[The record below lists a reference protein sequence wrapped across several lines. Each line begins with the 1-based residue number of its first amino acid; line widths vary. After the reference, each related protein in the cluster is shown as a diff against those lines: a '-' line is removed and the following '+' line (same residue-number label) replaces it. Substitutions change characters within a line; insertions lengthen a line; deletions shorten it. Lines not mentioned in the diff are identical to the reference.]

1 MQKEMTRRQ
10 ILGCLRSIKEM
21 ADAKALLDELSA
33 GERTKLQ
40 KAAIHFLIH
49 NVFRTLSGS
58 EACKPPRWVNLELF
72 APFAYEP
79 QGIVWDEW
87 MRFFGAKTAYVR
99 VDTDGGPVIQEHLPK
114 TAEAAKERKA
124 GVHFVPFILGE
135 VPTRGHVSIRSR
147 DNVQACLTP
156 GHSLRMPGSWHCKEE
171 PFWTQV
177 VWADW
182 RKFTY
187 AEIELAFPPREEKA
201 RGNQGVF
208 KPIDGIRTPKTN
220 YLPSGG
226 SHDVLVSESGRVY
239 AGVKEENARSARE
252 MVVTWFTAFKERK
265 KPTDEREAQRRCD
278 ELEIKQFGR
287 VVSR

>member
-147 DNVQACLTP
+147 DNVQACLTFFADLDYDKTEGWEKIRSLALLPSIVVETRRGWHAYWPLQAPTNVLSWVKVQTAMTEVVGGDTACITP
-156 GHSLRMPGSWHCKEE
+156 GH
-171 PFWTQV
+171 
-177 VWADW
+177 
-182 RKFTY
+182 
-187 AEIELAFPPREEKA
+187 
-201 RGNQGVF
+201 
-208 KPIDGIRTPKTN
+208 
-220 YLPSGG
+220 
-226 SHDVLVSESGRVY
+226 
-239 AGVKEENARSARE
+239 RS
-252 MVVTWFTAFKERK
+252 
-265 KPTDEREAQRRCD
+265 
-278 ELEIKQFGR
+278 
-287 VVSR
+287 